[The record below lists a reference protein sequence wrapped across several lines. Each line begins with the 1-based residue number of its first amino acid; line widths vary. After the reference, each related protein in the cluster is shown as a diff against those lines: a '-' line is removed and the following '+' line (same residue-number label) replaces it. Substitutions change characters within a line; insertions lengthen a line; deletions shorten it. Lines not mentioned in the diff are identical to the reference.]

1 MIKRYSLPE
10 MENVWTEQAKL
21 ENWMKVEI
29 LACEAMVELGSV
41 PAEALVE
48 ITSKASFD
56 ADRVKEIEKRTRHD
70 VVAFLENLA
79 ENIGPASRYLHM
91 GMTSSDVLDT
101 GLALQLKKASELL
114 IARISTLLA
123 VLKKKALEYRDT
135 PMMGRSHGV
144 HAEPITL
151 GLKLAVWSFE
161 MRRNLDRMLRAKDV
175 ISYGKISGAVG
186 TYANL
191 DPFVEKHVCEKLGLK
206 PEDASTQII
215 QRDRHAEFMSACAI
229 TAVSLEKFATEIRG
243 LQRTEVME
251 AEEPFKQGQTGSS
264 AMPHKRNPIICER
277 ICGLSRVIL
286 GNMTTALQNVILW
299 HERDISHSSAERV
312 ILPDST
318 ILLDYLLF
326 KFTEIMEGLVVYPEK
341 MLQDIQLSRGL
352 IFSEKVLLALVDKG
366 ITRQKAYELVQ
377 RNAMKAA
384 SGQIEFFEGLLGDP
398 EIRDHLSPE
407 EIKECFDLGL
417 FLSRIG
423 NVFER
428 LENLRTEP

>member
-1 MIKRYSLPE
+1 MIRRYSLPE
-10 MENVWTEQAKL
+10 MENVWTEQSKL
-21 ENWMKVEI
+21 ENWMMIEI
-29 LACEAMVELGSV
+29 LACEAMVELALV
-41 PAEALVE
+41 PAEALAE
-48 ITSKASFD
+48 IKRKASFD
-56 ADRVKEIEKRTRHD
+56 LDRVREIERRTRHD

-79 ENIGPASRYLHM
+79 ENIGPDSRYLHM
-91 GMTSSDVLDT
+91 GMTSSDILDT
-101 GLALQLKKASELL
+101 GLAMQLRKASEIL
-114 IARISTLLA
+114 IDRISTLLG
-123 VLKKKALEYRDT
+123 VLKRKALEYRDT

-161 MRRNLDRMLRAKDV
+161 MRRNLDRLLRARDA

-191 DPFVEKHVCEKLGLK
+191 DPFVEKYVCEKLGLN
-206 PEDASTQII
+206 PEEASTQII
-215 QRDRHAEFMSACAI
+215 QRDRHAEFMSALAI
-229 TAVSLEKFATEIRG
+229 TAVSLEKCATEIRG

-277 ICGLSRVIL
+277 ICGLSRVL
-286 GNMTTALQNVILW
+286 QGNMLTALQNVVLW

-318 ILLDYLLF
+318 ILLDYILF

-352 IFSEKVLLALVDKG
+352 IFSEKVLLALVGKG
-366 ITRQKAYELVQ
+366 LTRQEAYKLVQ

-384 SGQIEFFEGLLGDP
+384 AGRGQFLEELLGDP
-398 EIRDHLSPE
+398 DIKDRLTADEIGN
-407 EIKECFDLGL
+407 CFDIGV
-417 FLSRIG
+417 FLARIDT
-423 NVFER
+423 VFER